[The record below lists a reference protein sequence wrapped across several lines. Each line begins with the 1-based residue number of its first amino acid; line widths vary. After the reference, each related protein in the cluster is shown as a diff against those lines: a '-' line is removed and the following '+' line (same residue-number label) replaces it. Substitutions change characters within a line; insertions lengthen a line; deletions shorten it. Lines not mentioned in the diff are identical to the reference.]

1 MVDMPPHR
9 AHIQPNHVATAIG
22 QPTEVDAGDFGQWV
36 RSMTASL
43 LGESGNDVPCGD
55 CVGCCS
61 SSWPIALRPSDAKVV
76 AHIPVEWLIDPDN
89 APSGLRYMGYREDG
103 TCPMLQSGRC
113 SVYSDRPQTCR
124 DFDCRLFTA
133 TGIHSAGDDK
143 PLINAR
149 IARWRFSYA
158 TPADEAVHQAMRSAV
173 AFLNHP
179 TTRALAP
186 RLPTSPI
193 ALAGL
198 AFKAHRVFLDP
209 THETLAVADCL
220 QQVIA
225 ATRSFDQATTNSTGA

>member
-1 MVDMPPHR
+1 MDHPMVDVTEDR
-9 AHIQPNHVATAIG
+9 AQIQSTHVTAVNG
-22 QPTEVDAGDFGQWV
+22 HPTDVDAGDFGQWV

-43 LGESGNDVPCGD
+43 QGESGNDVPCGD

-61 SSWPIALRPSDAKVV
+61 SSWPIALRPSDARVV

-89 APSGLRYMGYREDG
+89 APHGLRYMGYRDDG

-113 SVYSDRPQTCR
+113 SVYVDRPQTCR
-124 DFDCRLFTA
+124 DFDCRLFA
-133 TGIHSAGDDK
+133 AAGILSAGDNK

-149 IARWRFSYA
+149 IGKWRFTYA
-158 TPADEAVHQAMRSAV
+158 TPADEAVHQAMRTAT

-179 TTRALAP
+179 ATRALAP

-198 AFKAHRVFLDP
+198 AFKAHGVFLDP
-209 THETLAVADCL
+209 AHETWAIADCL

-225 ATRSFDQATTNSTGA
+225 AARSFDQA